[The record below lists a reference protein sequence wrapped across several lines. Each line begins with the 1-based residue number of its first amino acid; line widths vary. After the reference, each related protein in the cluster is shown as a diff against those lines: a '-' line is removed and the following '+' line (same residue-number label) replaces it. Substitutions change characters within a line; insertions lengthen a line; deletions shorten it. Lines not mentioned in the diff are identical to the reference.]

1 MTTTH
6 LAPPPHTGTTPC
18 CGRTVFE
25 LPIGDRLTSDP
36 ERVTCGKERS
46 R

>member
-1 MTTTH
+1 MHSTTH
-6 LAPPPHTGTTPC
+6 AYPPPDHGTTPC

-36 ERVTCGKERS
+36 AKVTCGREGK
-46 R
+46 